1 MPDHS
6 QTKTV
11 LVVDDHEQVT
21 DLFATWL
28 APEYEVLVATDATDA
43 LELLADRA
51 IDVVLLDRGL
61 PDLSG
66 DELLVTIR
74 DRGYDARV
82 AFVSGREPQT
92 DVLDLGFDDYLVKP
106 VDREAVVETV
116 GRLLAVRPYDEIRRE
131 LTELRVRR
139 NVLQAEIGAERLAED
154 ERFAD
159 LLVRIDELET
169 RAEEY
174 GAACGEERALV
185 SP

>member
-6 QTKTV
+6 PTETV
-11 LVVDDHEQVT
+11 LVVDDHEQVA

-28 APEYEVLVATDATDA
+28 APEYEVLVAHDGGDA
-43 LELLADRA
+43 LDLLADRA
-51 IDVVLLDRGL
+51 IDVVLLDRRL

-66 DELLVTIR
+66 DDLLVTIR

-82 AFVSGREPQT
+82 AFVSGREPET

-106 VDREAVVETV
+106 IEREAVVETV
-116 GRLLAVRPYDEIRRE
+116 ERLLGVRPYDEIRRE
-131 LTELRVRR
+131 LTELRVKR
-139 NVLQAEIGAERLAED
+139 NVLEAEVGAERLAAD

-159 LLVRIDELET
+159 LLVRIDELEA

-174 GAACGEERALV
+174 GAPRTEERQIA